1 MQNLINIM
9 KNTALAIIV
18 AVFATGCISEKYEVS
33 DLQNVMIQI
42 NVSSADEMTRAT
54 ETPVASEQTIN
65 TLRIYAFR
73 GSRLCGYYY
82 QGSAYVG
89 PILMDLELPDGES
102 DVDFYLIANEA
113 EMAYENGLVSLSE
126 RMSREQ
132 LEQIKFTALTHRTVL
147 PMYCKSTKTI
157 DASDFSD
164 EIIRPAGHEGHLK
177 INQQVDFVLTRSLA
191 KLSVHAAK
199 ALGAATDPKI
209 LKVDLLNTGTR
220 QYSYLFPQT
229 EVVLDAVPT
238 RANDRFFLDSD
249 VKITKEVEKG
259 SSAAA
264 DPASYD
270 PVVEGCYLPEVSA
283 GFTADDPSYRWDVS
297 SGEEKE
303 AVLYVEYV
311 LGDETEILRRYVYL
325 PRVERNDH
333 IKVCIIINA
342 EGQLII
348 NYVVADWNVEDAN
361 MNNWFFDYPTH
372 SYIRHEIPQSNND
385 LEQRPSSPAVMS
397 ETNPFIG
404 YFQMTYPDNDTWKP
418 TLTGLESSNATIKVY
433 REDILVF
440 TSEAPQSLP
449 VSEHWYR
456 IEVSP
461 IVGTM
466 EEGDR
471 VNLAITYTPSGL
483 EETEYLLIN
492 GSYQN
497 YFWPGSDDENFVT
510 ITMVN

>member
-42 NVSSADEMTRAT
+42 NVSSADEMTKAT
-54 ETPVASEQTIN
+54 DTSVASEQTIN

-132 LEQIKFTALTHRTVL
+132 LEQIKFTALAHRTVL

-177 INQQVDFVLTRSLA
+177 LNQQVDFVLTRSLA
-191 KLSVHAAK
+191 KLSVYAAK
-199 ALGAATDPKI
+199 AQGAATDPKI
-209 LKVDLLNTGTR
+209 LEVDLLNTGTR

-229 EVVLDAVPT
+229 ETVLDAVPH
-238 RANDRFFLDSD
+238 RANDRMLLTDPVTIS
-249 VKITKEVEKG
+249 KEMERG
-259 SSAAA
+259 SSSAG
-264 DPASYD
+264 DPSNYD
-270 PVVEGCYLPEVSA
+270 VVVSGSYLPEVSS
-283 GFTADDPSYRWDVS
+283 GYQVNDPSYKWNVS
-297 SGEEKE
+297 SGEDSE

-311 LGDETEILRRYVYL
+311 LGEGIEIQRRYVYL

-333 IKVCIIINA
+333 IKVCILINA
-342 EGQLII
+342 EGQLMIE
-348 NYVVADWNVEDAN
+348 YTVADWDMEDDN

-372 SYIRHEIPQSNND
+372 SYVRHDIPKTAQQ
-385 LEQRPSSPAVMS
+385 LEQGPASAAIMS
-397 ETNPFIG
+397 EAVPFTG

-418 TLTGLESSNATIKVY
+418 TLIGLQASNCSIRVY
-433 REDILVF
+433 IEEQLVF
-440 TSEAPQSLP
+440 TSDSPASLP
-449 VSEHWYR
+449 VSDQWYR

-461 IVGTM
+461 NGNVQIG
-466 EEGDR
+466 EK

-483 EETEYLLIN
+483 EEMEYLLIN
-492 GSYQN
+492 GSHN
-497 YFWPGSDDENFVT
+497 HYFWPGSEDENFVT